1 MLVVYMGY
9 WLVNI
14 FFVKL
19 KPIFQKPLVNTMHR
33 LREHL
38 QTQLLRQHGQRIQ
51 EAIRYVKVKI
61 FIQ

>member
-19 KPIFQKPLVNTMHR
+19 KPIFQKPPSKHHAQTEGTLANTTIETNMDNVFR
-33 LREHL
+33 KPLDM
-38 QTQLLRQHGQRIQ
+38 
-51 EAIRYVKVKI
+51 
-61 FIQ
+61 